1 MPFFQKHYANYIIC
15 ETGISQRLGLK
26 LEKPVDGRDCNYFF
40 FLLVSLVT
48 EDDRPHNERLLLI
61 SQHL

>member
-40 FLLVSLVT
+40 LSSSLSGH
-48 EDDRPHNERLLLI
+48 RG
-61 SQHL
+61 